1 MQRSR
6 VKDNASEDRAFLL
19 LCIFSNLFL
28 GIFYFLVAFKL
39 LCLLLVKRTS
49 TWERLVLVFASCRL
63 DDFVAI
69 LPSLQSCL
77 CAISFPLRC
86 CPICS
91 LVQYYFLCTIVPC
104 AVLPVL
110 KVVLCAILPWVF
122 NRDPWAMILCVQ
134 YCFLFNASLCYLKC
148 TLHAIL
154 RRAINIDSKPLLQ
167 RYIAAICVCNIS
179 CKMIE
184 NMLLLSHSTRC
195 CIQRNCAS
203 NAAKAIRLN
212 QRVEKLQACLFD
224 QQRCVWCRWGL
235 HR

>member
-1 MQRSR
+1 MNVFVVNKKLLWAFATLIKVQRSR

-77 CAISFPLRC
+77 CAISFSLHYCLMCSLASVQSCSLCTVVPCAVSCNVVFFALLSHVQSCLCAISFSLRC

-104 AVLPVL
+104 AVLPVF
-110 KVVLCAILPWVF
+110 KVVLCAILSCVF
-122 NRDPWAMILCVQ
+122 NHDLWAMILCVQ
-134 YCFLFNASLCYLKC
+134 YCFLCNPSLCYLKC
-148 TLHAIL
+148 TLRTI
-154 RRAINIDSKPLLQ
+154 
-167 RYIAAICVCNIS
+167 
-179 CKMIE
+179 
-184 NMLLLSHSTRC
+184 
-195 CIQRNCAS
+195 
-203 NAAKAIRLN
+203 
-212 QRVEKLQACLFD
+212 
-224 QQRCVWCRWGL
+224 
-235 HR
+235 